1 MPMCEL
7 RSNAVGAS
15 LRIRCQYDAS
25 ERSAFSAPRVW
36 NMRWVLYRTSMR
48 VLPVSRMSF
57 RHSAM

>member
-7 RSNAVGAS
+7 RSNADGAS
-15 LRIRCQYDAS
+15 FRIRRQKDAS
-25 ERSAFSAPRVW
+25 ARSGLSRLRSW

-48 VLPVSRMSF
+48 VLAVRRMSF